1 MFGPNV
7 TPRGWLGVEC
17 RESFNCSSPLHADI
31 FGISDHDLMFSQE
44 NPDDEM
50 EEQVEET
57 PAENMPAVTAQHQD
71 YILHRVSFLSL
82 CLCDCPTPGLHL
94 AQGKLSLSVSL

>member
-1 MFGPNV
+1 
-7 TPRGWLGVEC
+7 
-17 RESFNCSSPLHADI
+17 
-31 FGISDHDLMFSQE
+31 MFSQE

-71 YILHRVSFLSL
+71 YILHRVSFLSASL
-82 CLCDCPTPGLHL
+82 W
-94 AQGKLSLSVSL
+94 LSSARTTSYTG